1 GGTHPDVTV
10 VATEGVFI
18 RAETARPLVELAQ
31 RAPSQGRWRVIVV
44 EDADRL
50 NDTSG
55 NALLKAIEEPADRTV
70 WMLCAPS
77 PRD

>member
-1 GGTHPDVTV
+1 GTHPDVTV

-31 RAPSQGRWRVIVV
+31 RAPSQGRWRVILV

-70 WMLCAPS
+70 WMLCA
-77 PRD
+77 